1 MQINRSVESY
11 MFSIQ
16 SRSVEDF
23 LDGCVQFFWAHPF
36 YLSIACDFCIYN
48 NFC

>member
-1 MQINRSVESY
+1 MQINRSVKSY

-23 LDGCVQFFWAHPF
+23 LDGCVQFFLGAPILF
-36 YLSIACDFCIYN
+36 VELL
-48 NFC
+48 